1 MIRKQPTEDRAP
13 IAGPGIQMTRQQ
25 IADAM
30 GVSRGRVWQI
40 EQKAL
45 LKIRNELKKQG
56 FDPDEVME

>member
-1 MIRKQPTEDRAP
+1 MIHKQPADNQAP

-40 EQKAL
+40 EKAAMQ
-45 LKIRNELKKQG
+45 KIRDELRKQG
-56 FDPDEVME
+56 FDPSEVE